1 MGTFS
6 VNFPNRMGKLKI
18 ILAAIIFFILPL
30 SLYGSNGENISKIEV
45 TGNEKI
51 DTGFI
56 MNVIATKE
64 NTPYSLDTIRDDMKN
79 IYKTGFFSDV
89 QIDVEDTD
97 KGKIITFVVIE
108 RPSIKNVYV
117 TGNKKIKTTDLVEKL
132 KIQPNTVLNTN
143 KIKESID
150 EMKKF
155 YASKGYYDTKI
166 NYEIDYGDE
175 YNVAVTIDIDEPSQA
190 YVRKINFTGNK
201 VFKASTLKDYMRIRE
216 KGIFSWF
223 TGSGILDE
231 DALEDDRKN
240 LEGFYS
246 DNGYVRV
253 KIGIPDVAISKDGKT
268 ISITIP
274 IEEGN
279 LYKIGTIDF
288 AGDLIFEKDE
298 LLKQLK
304 TKTGN
309 TFKSTLFQ
317 EDMLTLTDMYQDRGF
332 AFCDIAPLTL
342 INDDTRI
349 VDLSYNITKGQEV
362 YFNRINVLGNTKTRD
377 KVIRREL
384 KFGEGDRFSSSDL
397 KESKRKLTNTT
408 FFKEIDMKII
418 KTEDPN
424 KVNVDLAVEER
435 PTGSFNV
442 GVGYST
448 EEKMMVSGSVSQENF
463 LGTGRKLM
471 LDASLSS
478 VTQQYRFTFT
488 EPYIFDKKLSAGV
501 SAFNY
506 DREMDAY
513 DYRKLGGSLSL
524 TRPLTDYVKISSQY
538 RLEKVTVRNIDD
550 DASIYIKEQKGS
562 NITSALS
569 FTLSKNTIDDI
580 LNPTKGMNA
589 DLTTEVAGGLFSGDN
604 DFYSFTGTY
613 GRYFPLKFLE
623 SAFFV
628 KGTAGMIRSYGGKEV
643 PIYEKFYVGGI
654 NSIRGFKYGE
664 AGPLDING
672 EPIGSENQL
681 FFNFEWIFPIF
692 KPAGLK
698 GVVFFDAGHG
708 FDKIKDFSLK
718 TTAGVGV
725 RWFSPLGP
733 IRLEFGFNLNPKKGE
748 RSSAFDFAIGTQ
760 Y

>member
-18 ILAAIIFFILPL
+18 ILAVTLFFILPL
-30 SLYGSNGENISKIEV
+30 SLFGSNGETISKIEI

-56 MNVIATKE
+56 TNVITTKE
-64 NTPYSLDTIRDDMKN
+64 NTPYSLDKIREDMKN

-89 QIDVEDTD
+89 QIDIKDTD

-108 RPSIKNVYV
+108 RPSIKSVYL

-166 NYEIDYGDE
+166 NFEIDYGDE
-175 YNVAVTIDIDEPSQA
+175 YNVAVTIDINEPSQA
-190 YVRKINFTGNK
+190 YVKKINFTGNK
-201 VFKASTLKDYMRIRE
+201 VFKASALKGYMRTKE
-216 KGIFSWF
+216 KGILSWF

-240 LEGFYS
+240 LEGFYN
-246 DNGYVRV
+246 DNGYMRMKV
-253 KIGIPDVAISKDGKT
+253 GIPDIAISKDGKS

-288 AGDLIFEKDE
+288 AGDVIFEKDE
-298 LLKQLK
+298 LIKQLK

-309 TFKSTLFQ
+309 TFRSTLFQ
-317 EDMLTLTDMYQDRGF
+317 EDMLTLTDIYQDRGY
-332 AFCDIAPLTL
+332 AFCDITPLTL
-342 INDDTRI
+342 VNDDTMI

-384 KFGEGDRFSSSDL
+384 KFGEGDRFSASDL

-408 FFKEIDMKII
+408 FFKEIDMKIV
-418 KTEDPN
+418 KTEDSN
-424 KVNVDLAVEER
+424 KVNVDLSVEER
-435 PTGSFNV
+435 PTGTLSV

-448 EEKMMVSGSVSQENF
+448 EEQIMVSGSISQDNL

-478 VTQQYRFTFT
+478 VTQQFKFSFL
-488 EPYIFDKKLSAGV
+488 EPYIFDKNLSAGV

-506 DREMDAY
+506 DREMDTY
-513 DYRKLGGSLSL
+513 DYRKLGGSVSL
-524 TRPLTDYVKISSQY
+524 TRPLTDYVKLSSQY
-538 RLEKVTVRNIDD
+538 RLEKVTVKNIEDY
-550 DASIYIKEQKGS
+550 ATTYVKEQKGS

-569 FTLSKNTIDDI
+569 FTLSKNTIDNI
-580 LNPTKGMNA
+580 MNPTKGANA
-589 DLTTEVAGGLFSGDN
+589 YITTEVAGGPFSGDN
-604 DFYSFTGTY
+604 NFYSFVGSY
-613 GRYFPLKFLE
+613 GKYFPLKFLE

-628 KGTAGMIRSYGGKEV
+628 KGTAGMIRPYNGKEV

-654 NSIRGFKYGE
+654 DSIRGFKYGE
-664 AGPLDING
+664 AGPLDIYG
-672 EPIGSENQL
+672 DPMGSENQL

-718 TTAGVGV
+718 TTAGVGI
-725 RWFSPLGP
+725 RWLSPLGP
-733 IRLEFGFNLNPKKGE
+733 IRLEYGFNLNPKKGE

>member
-1 MGTFS
+1 MGIFS

-18 ILAAIIFFILPL
+18 ILTIVFFIALPF
-30 SLYGSNGENISKIEV
+30 SLMASDAETILKIEV

-56 MNVIATKE
+56 MNVIKTKE
-64 NTPYSLDTIRDDMKN
+64 NTPYDLDKIREEMKN

-89 QIDVEDTD
+89 QIDVKDTD
-97 KGKIITFVVIE
+97 KGKIITFVVVE
-108 RPSIKNVYV
+108 RPPIKTIYIS
-117 TGNKKIKTTDLVEKL
+117 GNKKIKTADLAEKL

-150 EMKKF
+150 ELKKF
-155 YASKGYYDTKI
+155 YVSKGYYETKI

-175 YNVAVTIDIDEPSQA
+175 YNVTVAIDINEPSQA
-190 YVRKINFTGNK
+190 YVKKIDFTGNK
-201 VFKASTLKDYMRIRE
+201 AFKASKLKDYMRTKE
-216 KGIFSWF
+216 KGILSWF

-231 DALEDDRKN
+231 DAFEEDRKN
-240 LEGFYS
+240 IEGFYS
-246 DNGYVRV
+246 DNGYIRV
-253 KIGIPDVAISKDGKT
+253 KAGVPDIVISKDGKN
-268 ISITIP
+268 ISITLP

-279 LYKIGTIDF
+279 IYKIGTIDF
-288 AGDLIFEKDE
+288 TGDVIFAKDD
-298 LLKQLK
+298 LMKQLK

-309 TFKSTLFQ
+309 TFKSSFFH
-317 EDMLTLTDMYQDRGF
+317 EDMLTLTDLYQDRGY
-332 AFCDIAPLTL
+332 ALCDITPLTL
-342 INDDTRI
+342 INDDTRL
-349 VDLSYNITKGQEV
+349 VDLTYNITKGQEV

-384 KFGEGDRFSSSDL
+384 KFGEGDRFSASDL

-408 FFKEIDMKII
+408 FFKDIDMKIV

-424 KVNVDLAVEER
+424 KVNVDLSVEER
-435 PTGSFNV
+435 STGSINV
-442 GVGYST
+442 GVGYSSD
-448 EEKMMVSGSVSQENF
+448 EKFMVSGSISQENF

-478 VTQQYRFTFT
+478 VTQQYRFTFV
-488 EPYIFDKKLSAGV
+488 EPYIFDKNLSAGI

-506 DREMDAY
+506 DREMDTY
-513 DYRKLGGSLSL
+513 DYRKLGGSVSL

-538 RLEKVTVRNIDD
+538 RLEKVTVKNIDD
-550 DASIYIKEQKGS
+550 NATAYIKQQKGS
-562 NITSALS
+562 TITSALS
-569 FTLSKNTIDDI
+569 FSLSRMTIDDI
-580 LNPTKGMNA
+580 MNPTKGMNA
-589 DLTTEVAGGLFSGDN
+589 NITTEVAGGPFSGDN
-604 DFYSFTGTY
+604 NFYSFIGSY
-613 GRYFPLKFLE
+613 GKYFPLKFLE

-628 KGTAGMIRSYGGKEV
+628 KGTAGMIRSYSGKEV

-654 NSIRGFKYGE
+654 DSVRGFKYGE
-664 AGPLDING
+664 AGPLDANG
-672 EPIGSENQL
+672 DPIGSENQL

-698 GVVFFDAGHG
+698 GLIFFDAGQG

-718 TTAGVGV
+718 TTAGAGV
-725 RWFSPLGP
+725 RWLSPFGP
-733 IRLEFGFNLNPKKGE
+733 IRFEFGFNLNPKKGE
-748 RSSAFDFAIGTQ
+748 RGNAFDFAIGTQ

>member
-1 MGTFS
+1 MGIFS

-18 ILAAIIFFILPL
+18 ILTIVFFIALPF
-30 SLYGSNGENISKIEV
+30 SLMASDAETILKIEI

-56 MNVIATKE
+56 MNVIKTKE
-64 NTPYSLDTIRDDMKN
+64 NTPYNLDKIREEMKN

-89 QIDVEDTD
+89 QIDVKDTD
-97 KGKIITFVVIE
+97 KGKIITFVVVE
-108 RPSIKNVYV
+108 RPPIKTIYIS
-117 TGNKKIKTTDLVEKL
+117 GNKKIKTADLAEKL

-150 EMKKF
+150 ELKKF
-155 YASKGYYDTKI
+155 YASKGYYETKI

-175 YNVAVTIDIDEPSQA
+175 YNVTVAIDINEPSQA
-190 YVRKINFTGNK
+190 YVRKIDFIGNK
-201 VFKASTLKDYMRIRE
+201 AFKTSKLKDYMRTKE
-216 KGIFSWF
+216 KGILSWF

-231 DALEDDRKN
+231 DAFEEDRKN
-240 LEGFYS
+240 IEGFYS
-246 DNGYVRV
+246 DNGYIRV
-253 KIGIPDVAISKDGKT
+253 KAGVPDIVISKDGKN

-279 LYKIGTIDF
+279 IYKIGTIDF
-288 AGDLIFEKDE
+288 TGDVIFAKDD
-298 LLKQLK
+298 LVKQLK

-309 TFKSTLFQ
+309 TFKSSLFH
-317 EDMLTLTDMYQDRGF
+317 EDMLTLTDLYQDRGY
-332 AFCDIAPLTL
+332 ALCDIAPLTL
-342 INDDTRI
+342 INDDTRL
-349 VDLSYNITKGQEV
+349 VDLTYNITKGQEV

-384 KFGEGDRFSSSDL
+384 KFGEGDRFSASDL

-408 FFKEIDMKII
+408 FFKDIDMKIV

-424 KVNVDLAVEER
+424 KVNVDLSVEER
-435 PTGSFNV
+435 STGSINV
-442 GVGYST
+442 GVGYSS
-448 EEKMMVSGSVSQENF
+448 EEKFMVSGSVSQENF

-478 VTQQYRFTFT
+478 VTQQYRFTFV
-488 EPYIFDKKLSAGV
+488 EPYIFDKNLSAGI

-506 DREMDAY
+506 DREMDTY
-513 DYRKLGGSLSL
+513 DYRKLGGSVSL

-538 RLEKVTVRNIDD
+538 RLEKVTVTNIDD
-550 DASIYIKEQKGS
+550 YATAYIKQQKGS
-562 NITSALS
+562 TITSALS
-569 FTLSKNTIDDI
+569 FTLSRMTIDDI
-580 LNPTKGMNA
+580 MNPTKGMNA
-589 DLTTEVAGGLFSGDN
+589 NITAEVAGGPFSGDN
-604 DFYSFTGTY
+604 NFYSFIGSY
-613 GRYFPLKFLE
+613 GKYFPLKFLE

-628 KGTAGMIRSYGGKEV
+628 KGTAGMIRSYSGKEV
-643 PIYEKFYVGGI
+643 PIYEKFYVGGLD
-654 NSIRGFKYGE
+654 SIRGFKYGE
-664 AGPLDING
+664 AGPLDANG
-672 EPIGSENQL
+672 DPMGSENQL

-698 GVVFFDAGHG
+698 GLIFFDAGQG

-718 TTAGVGV
+718 TTAGAGV
-725 RWFSPLGP
+725 RWLSPFGP
-733 IRLEFGFNLNPKKGE
+733 IRFEFGFNLNPKKGE
-748 RSSAFDFAIGTQ
+748 RGSAFDFAIGTQ